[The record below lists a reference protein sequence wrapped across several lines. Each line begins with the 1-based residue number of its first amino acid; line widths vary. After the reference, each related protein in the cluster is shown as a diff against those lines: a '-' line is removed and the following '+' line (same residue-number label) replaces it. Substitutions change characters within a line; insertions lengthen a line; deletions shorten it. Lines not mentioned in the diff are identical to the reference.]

1 VLVAYDPLVQDEPY
15 DAYRVLRDRFPV
27 YRNDARDFWALSR
40 FDDVQA
46 AAREWTGWSSADGV
60 NLDDTLSLTGP
71 GNFIAADPP
80 DHDRLRR
87 IVRARFTPATVATTE
102 AGIRADVRAAL
113 ASAASDGGFDAA
125 ALLAWAVPVRT
136 ISRLLG
142 LPVEDEPA
150 LRAWLRAAIRRDPE
164 RDLLPADARAAADG
178 LRAYFDL
185 HVGRRRD
192 APRDDL
198 LSDVVAA
205 EARGELDGEEIVGL
219 CVLLYIAGT
228 ETVADF
234 IGNALVVL
242 AGHPDQRAL
251 LAAEPARVPV
261 AVEELLRFESPVQY
275 QVRRATADR
284 ELHGVAI
291 PRGARVAL
299 LWGAANRD
307 ERRWPRPDELDVT
320 REARRNLAFGEGI
333 HHCLGAPLA
342 RLQGRIVLEEVLR
355 AMPGYRLAG
364 PVERIATHNTRGVA
378 RLPLAI
384 A

>member
-1 VLVAYDPLVQDEPY
+1 VLVAFDPLVQDEPY

-46 AAREWTGWSSADGV
+46 AAREWTRWSSAEGV
-60 NLDDTLSLTGP
+60 NLDDTLSLTGA

-87 IVRARFTPATVATTE
+87 VVRGRFTPATVTAME
-102 AGIRADVRAAL
+102 PEIRADVRHTL
-113 ASAASDGGFDAA
+113 SAAAADGGFDAA
-125 ALLAWAVPVRT
+125 ALLAWAIPVRT

-142 LPVEDEPA
+142 LPPEDEPA
-150 LRAWLRAAIRRDPE
+150 LGAWLRAAIRRAPGLD
-164 RDLLPADARAAADG
+164 RLPAGARAAAGD
-178 LRAYFDL
+178 LRSYFDL
-185 HVGRRRD
+185 HVARRRD
-192 APRDDL
+192 APGDDL

-205 EARGELDGEEIVGL
+205 AGRGELDGEEIVGL
-219 CVLLYIAGT
+219 CILLYIAGT

-242 AGHPDQRAL
+242 AEHLDQRAL
-251 LAAEPARVPV
+251 LAAEPGRAPA

-275 QVRRATADR
+275 QVRTATADR
-284 ELHGVAI
+284 ELHGVTV

-307 ERRWPRPDELDVT
+307 ERRWARPDELDVT
-320 REARRNLAFGEGI
+320 REARRHLAFGEGI

-355 AMPGYRLAG
+355 AMPGYRLDG
-364 PVERIATHNTRGVA
+364 PVARIATHNTRGVA